1 MTFKPLPTHNYTVRA
16 EPEQDLNYQEN
27 TMKIQSLDKI
37 KWGGEVEN
45 GLKTSFWWL
54 QRSLVLIHG
63 FLPCTFHFKKVNW
76 KHYVLPF
83 CLDLKPACARSS
95 AAWLR

>member
-37 KWGGEVEN
+37 KGGGER
-45 GLKTSFWWL
+45 W
-54 QRSLVLIHG
+54 RM
-63 FLPCTFHFKKVNW
+63 
-76 KHYVLPF
+76 
-83 CLDLKPACARSS
+83 A
-95 AAWLR
+95 

>member
-37 KWGGEVEN
+37 KGEGGGNSGEW
-45 GLKTSFWWL
+45 LKNLFLVAVAFTSANSWL
-54 QRSLVLIHG
+54 FTLHVS
-63 FLPCTFHFKKVNW
+63 F
-76 KHYVLPF
+76 
-83 CLDLKPACARSS
+83 
-95 AAWLR
+95 